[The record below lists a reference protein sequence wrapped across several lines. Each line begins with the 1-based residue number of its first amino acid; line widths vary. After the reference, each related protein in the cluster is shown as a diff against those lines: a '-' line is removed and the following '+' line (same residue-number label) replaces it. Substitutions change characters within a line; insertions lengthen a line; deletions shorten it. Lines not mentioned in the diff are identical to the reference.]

1 MNLQPYSIG
10 EYQAHCALNQQCFLQ
25 AMMDRGK
32 KDKLPE
38 MQIGFIDGICLPV
51 YKVGHCQYFFV

>member
-1 MNLQPYSIG
+1 
-10 EYQAHCALNQQCFLQ
+10 
-25 AMMDRGK
+25 MMDRGK

-51 YKVGHCQYFFV
+51 YQVWKNAHFLKTTALKYMHPL

>member
-1 MNLQPYSIG
+1 
-10 EYQAHCALNQQCFLQ
+10 
-25 AMMDRGK
+25 MMDRGK

-51 YKVGHCQYFFV
+51 YKVGNC